1 MSLIDTLCVIGL
13 LSGVPTIGA
22 FIRDWNDNLGRV
34 RVPVMVQLSR
44 RIAGDVAT
52 GISPRQAGPSGARAP
67 KFTVVSPI
75 LRQVDCAV
83 VVNNLGE
90 LSNTTGVISWGQA

>member
-13 LSGVPTIGA
+13 LSRVPTIGA
-22 FIRDWNDNLGRV
+22 LIRDWNDNLGRV
-34 RVPVMVQLSR
+34 GVPVVVQLSR
-44 RIAGDVAT
+44 RITGDVAT
-52 GISPRQAGPSGARAP
+52 GVTPRQASPSGTWAP

-83 VVNNLGE
+83 VVDNLGE
-90 LSNTTGVISWGQA
+90 LSDTT